1 MRAGG
6 GALVPALLLG
16 LVCFSHALLVPQR
29 AAPKLAPSQ
38 PARPKSPLRCPRLSM
53 FAVES
58 SSSTVVACAQRKPA
72 DEGVFGQEKV
82 GSLGQYL
89 SELTS
94 AQLATALESRLSHL
108 ITAAPSPSNPN
119 AVVVAL
125 RESFYFGPRM
135 LHLWIKPRLV
145 LNFRKQAH
153 PAPSIQ
159 CASTCET
166 DADFSERLRLAQLEL
181 NCWCTW
187 WEEGLPHRQGNAV
200 PCLLLNSRMRLNFQ
214 QLRRAIGP
222 RTLTSPEPNPNPNPN
237 PSPGPSPSPSPN
249 PNLNSSP
256 NPNQALGQLVA
267 PARDTH
273 GPLVRAG
280 QARDISPYI
289 SLHLPIYCSSS
300 RGGLALTLTLTH
312 PTPNSHPTPEG

>member
-1 MRAGG
+1 M
-6 GALVPALLLG
+6 VLLLG
-16 LVCFSHALLVPQR
+16 LVCSSHALLVPQR
-29 AAPKLAPSQ
+29 APPKLAQ
-38 PARPKSPLRCPRLSM
+38 PQTARPKSPLRCPRLSM
-53 FAVES
+53 FEVES
-58 SSSTVVACAQRKPA
+58 SSSTVVACSKRKPA

-108 ITAAPSPSNPN
+108 ITASPSPSNPN

-125 RESFYFGPRM
+125 RESFYFGPRI

-145 LNFRKQAH
+145 VHLTKQAY

-187 WEEGLPHRQGNAV
+187 WEEGLPHLQGNAV
-200 PCLLLNSRMRLNFQ
+200 PCLLLNSRLRLNFQ
-214 QLRRAIGP
+214 QLRRTGSSWLLRAIPMALLCELG
-222 RTLTSPEPNPNPNPN
+222 RRAMQKRLATLEDAVAR
-237 PSPGPSPSPSPN
+237 
-249 PNLNSSP
+249 
-256 NPNQALGQLVA
+256 ALVGGYEEW
-267 PARDTH
+267 T
-273 GPLVRAG
+273 VRRAL
-280 QARDISPYI
+280 PYVDDFYDAC
-289 SLHLPIYCSSS
+289 P
-300 RGGLALTLTLTH
+300 
-312 PTPNSHPTPEG
+312 